1 MVVSFSPFPLPANWA
16 GYPTT
21 STRDGTFRRR
31 QRHIGMKLNNRE
43 GLAEIHAAF
52 YPRLVGELTVVAG
65 SRASA
70 EDCANEAFTRLVLHW
85 NKVSKYDSPVAWLRT
100 VGYRLAVDEQR
111 RSRRQLATSDP
122 EPAPSHIDDH
132 PYQHEI
138 WQAIRDLPA
147 SQREVVVRR
156 AVHDL
161 TDAEIAEELAVPIGT
176 VKSRLSRARTTLR
189 SHLGEPS

>member
-1 MVVSFSPFPLPANWA
+1 M
-16 GYPTT
+16 
-21 STRDGTFRRR
+21 
-31 QRHIGMKLNNRE
+31 GMKLQNRE

-65 SRASA
+65 SRAAA

-85 NKVSKYDSPVAWLRT
+85 NKVSKYDSPIAWLRT
-100 VGYRLAVDEQR
+100 VGYRLAVDEYR
-111 RSRRQLATSDP
+111 RSRRQPAVPDH
-122 EPAPSHIDDH
+122 EPSAGPSNDY

-156 AVHDL
+156 AVHEL

-176 VKSRLSRARTTLR
+176 VKSRLSRARSTLR
-189 SHLGEPS
+189 SRLGEPS